1 MEEIWKD
8 IIDYE
13 GTYQVSNFGNIKG
26 YNGLRKPDN
35 SNGYSKLTLHLNSEK
50 RKFYAHRLVAIHF
63 IPNPN
68 NLPQVN
74 HKDGDKFNN
83 HVDNL
88 EWVSR
93 IENMC
98 HANKNINKTSIYT
111 GVYWSV
117 PKSKWVSEIGINN
130 KSIRLGTFDNE
141 ENAYQ
146 ARLQYEKDNNII
158 NKYI

>member
-8 IIDYE
+8 IQDYE
-13 GTYQVSNFGNIKG
+13 STYQVSNFGNIKG
-26 YNGLRKPDN
+26 CNGLRKLDN
-35 SNGYSKLTLHLNSEK
+35 SNGYSKLTLHLNSK
-50 RKFYAHRLVAIHF
+50 KHKFYAHRLVAIHF

-83 HVDNL
+83 HIDNL

-98 HANKNINKTSIYT
+98 HAKMLIKKSSIYT
-111 GVYWSV
+111 GVYWSTD
-117 PKSKWVSEIGINN
+117 KSKWIAEIGINY
-130 KSIRLGTFDNE
+130 KHIYIGRFDNE
-141 ENAYQ
+141 EDAYK
-146 ARLQYEKDNNII
+146 ARHQYEKDNNII
-158 NKYI
+158 NNYI

>member
-8 IIDYE
+8 IQDYE
-13 GTYQVSNFGNIKG
+13 STYQVSNFGNIKG
-26 YNGLRKPDN
+26 CNGLRKPDN

-63 IPNPN
+63 IPKPN

-74 HKDGDKFNN
+74 HIDGDKFNN
-83 HVDNL
+83 HVDDL

>member
-8 IIDYE
+8 IQDYE
-13 GTYQVSNFGNIKG
+13 STYQVSNFGNIKG
-26 YNGLRKPDN
+26 CNGLRKPDN

-74 HKDGDKFNN
+74 HIDGDKFNN

-111 GVYWSV
+111 SVYWSV

-141 ENAYQ
+141 ENAYD
-146 ARLQYEKDNNII
+146 ARVQYEKDNNII

>member
-8 IIDYE
+8 IQNYE
-13 GTYQVSNFGNIKG
+13 GIYQISNFGNIKSC
-26 YNGLRKPDN
+26 NGLRKLDN
-35 SNGYSKLTLHLNSEK
+35 SNGYSKLTLNLNSKK

-63 IPNPN
+63 IPNQN

-74 HKDGDKFNN
+74 HKDGNKFNN

-93 IENMC
+93 SENMC
-98 HANKNINKTSIYT
+98 HANKLIEKSSIYT
-111 GVYWSV
+111 GVYWSK
-117 PKSKWVSEIGINN
+117 PKSRWISEIGINN
-130 KSIRLGTFDNE
+130 KSIILGRFHTE
-141 ENAYQ
+141 KEAYD
-146 ARLQYEKDNNII
+146 ARVQYEKDNDIV